1 MRKLPLT
8 LVVYLLL
15 TGGCQHGP
23 PPEPPAGPPAED
35 LSHWTVPALIQ
46 PEGQQLRPLGLKP
59 PPRPA
64 TAAETVYDYVPGG
77 VYKVT
82 VALDAPLD
90 LILETGEKVQALIGS
105 DPKPIRKA
113 HAEPATEPGAPT
125 LQVKE
130 RWEYREA
137 VEGLGEKANPHILL
151 RALEAGATLGLTV
164 TTSKRVYY
172 LTCQSVAKSPIRAV
186 RWKYP
191 PEPAEGPLQDVKA
204 PSLLPHPD
212 TPRLYHVGY
221 QLKTSSPTPTWT
233 PRYVL
238 DDGKKFYI
246 VYPEIVLFGT
256 VPLVRIIGPNGPQVV
271 NSHQFLNVVI
281 LDLADVPRVELRVG
295 TGEHAE
301 LVTITRGT
309 LRTIHCPD
317 DNDCPKWPA
326 AALHLAGR

>member
-1 MRKLPLT
+1 MRTRSLT
-8 LVVYLLL
+8 LVVCLLL
-15 TGGCQHGP
+15 AGGCQQSP

-35 LSHWTVPALIQ
+35 LSHWTVPALVQ
-46 PEGQQLRPLGLKP
+46 PEAQKPLSQGLKP

-105 DPKPIRKA
+105 DPKPIRKE
-113 HAEPATEPGAPT
+113 HAEPSPEPGDAK
-125 LQVKE
+125 LQIKE
-130 RWEYREA
+130 RWEYKEA
-137 VEGLGEKANPHILL
+137 VDGIGEKANPHILL
-151 RALEAGATLGLTV
+151 RALEVGATLGLTV

-191 PEPAEGPLQDVKA
+191 PEPPEVPTQEGKA
-204 PSLLPHPD
+204 PGLLPHPD
-212 TPRLYHVGY
+212 EPRLYHVGY
-221 QLKTSSPTPTWT
+221 QRKTSNPAPTWT
-233 PRYVL
+233 PRSAI

-246 VYPEIVLFGT
+246 IYPEIVLFGT

-295 TGEHAE
+295 TGERAE
-301 LVTITRGT
+301 LVTITRGN
-309 LRTIHCPD
+309 LRTIQCPE
-317 DNDCPKWPA
+317 DNDCPRWPA